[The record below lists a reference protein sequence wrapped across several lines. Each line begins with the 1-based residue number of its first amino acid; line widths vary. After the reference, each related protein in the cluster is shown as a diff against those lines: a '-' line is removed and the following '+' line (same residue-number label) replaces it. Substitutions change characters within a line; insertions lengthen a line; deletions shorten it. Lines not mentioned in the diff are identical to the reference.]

1 MPFASKARKPLV
13 LLSVGLAMSAG
24 LALSPFGLAAAN
36 ATNAT
41 SASSVIKSINTY
53 RTTNSSNT
61 ALLQNKFL
69 ASYAQDEANYAAK
82 HSTVHVSLTKT
93 TLPFPVNPS
102 EPNPEIGV
110 DGTAKVPHGSVSS
123 VVKFLKT
130 QIADEFVESDL
141 NYVAVGYAKHGSTV
155 YASIVIVGYP
165 AGQFPY
171 DLITESHPTISGTAK
186 VGATLTAVAHFTPA
200 ADSSSLT
207 YAWTDGGT
215 IVGHNSTYVV
225 QADDLGFPLKVTVT
239 GSKAGYVGADDETAT
254 LTSTSSA
261 TKKVVKGTITT
272 HAVIVTGDRN
282 VNATL
287 NADASGWAPEGVELT
302 YKWLRDGKAITGAT
316 SSVYQQQAADKGHKI
331 DVKVTGTL
339 EGYTTATKTT
349 ATKTKTAAAP
359 LG

>member
-1 MPFASKARKPLV
+1 MPLATKARKPLA
-13 LLSVGLAMSAG
+13 LLSAGLVMSAG

-141 NYVAVGYAKHGSTV
+141 NYIAVGYAKHGSTV

-171 DLITESHPTISGTAK
+171 DLITESHPTISGSAK
-186 VGATLTAVAHFTPA
+186 VGATLTAAPHFSPA
-200 ADSSSLT
+200 ADAESLT
-207 YAWTDGGT
+207 YAWKTGATVLGT
-215 IVGHNSTYVV
+215 APTYVV
-225 QADDLGFPLKVTVT
+225 QASDLGHKISLTVT
-239 GSKAGYVGADDETAT
+239 GSKDGYVGKDDATAVQT
-254 LTSTSSA
+254 ATSSA
-261 TKKVVKGTITT
+261 TKAVAKGTITT
-272 HAVIVTGDRN
+272 HTVIVTGDRN

-287 NADASGWAPEGVELT
+287 NANASGWAPEGVELT

-316 SSVYQQQAADKGHKI
+316 SSSYPQVAADKGHKI